1 MASLASEARR
11 RKVSIYCPVPVESL
25 QKIATQEGISVLSDF
40 CLKYRRASM
49 TNTQFCIAVVLP
61 FVTIVITWVGTTMA
75 NRHSISDLRSEM
87 THSLDT
93 LRQDMNR
100 RFDSLESKL
109 DRLDTEVRKDHEMRI
124 TKLEER
130 ILLRPMR

>member
-1 MASLASEARR
+1 
-11 RKVSIYCPVPVESL
+11 
-25 QKIATQEGISVLSDF
+25 
-40 CLKYRRASM
+40 M